1 MAEKIMP
8 HNLEAEQSVIGAM
21 LISKYAVQKSVE
33 NLTNDLF
40 YLDAHDKIFS
50 TIRDLMDKNVPI
62 DITTVT
68 SELDKKKW
76 LKDVGGAEYLSEL
89 INSVP
94 SAANVDEY
102 IKIVNEK
109 AVLRRLIKE
118 SSEIASIAY
127 DSSDN
132 INDVLDNAE
141 KKILN
146 VVKTRKGCYN
156 INGR

>member
-1 MAEKIMP
+1 MKEKVMP

-68 SELDKKKW
+68 SELD
-76 LKDVGGAEYLSEL
+76 
-89 INSVP
+89 N
-94 SAANVDEY
+94 
-102 IKIVNEK
+102 
-109 AVLRRLIKE
+109 
-118 SSEIASIAY
+118 
-127 DSSDN
+127 
-132 INDVLDNAE
+132 
-141 KKILN
+141 KILLN
-146 VVKTRKGCYN
+146 T
-156 INGR
+156 